1 MDDVVL
7 AFRAYDDIRRP
18 RSQRVVT
25 SSKENADLLCLCFE
39 GVKDDPERLK
49 EAFGQR
55 LGWLWDLDVEDQV
68 ERARQKMVEYLEG
81 SSSLFSRASVL

>member
-1 MDDVVL
+1 M
-7 AFRAYDDIRRP
+7 
-18 RSQRVVT
+18 
-25 SSKENADLLCLCFE
+25 
-39 GVKDDPERLK
+39 KDDPERLK